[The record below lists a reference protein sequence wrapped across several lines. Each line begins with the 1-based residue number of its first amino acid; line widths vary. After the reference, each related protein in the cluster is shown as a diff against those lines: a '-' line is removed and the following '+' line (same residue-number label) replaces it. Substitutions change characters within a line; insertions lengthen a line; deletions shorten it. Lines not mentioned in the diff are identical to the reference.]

1 MDIFE
6 DQFSKVLQEIKDARF
21 LSVMIDGATDAAT
34 LEMEMVYIRYL
45 KKGQARN
52 TFLSIE
58 DVKHANAQGVLQTI
72 TCVSVNVCVQLD
84 DRTWKITDCDCF

>member
-1 MDIFE
+1 
-6 DQFSKVLQEIKDARF
+6 
-21 LSVMIDGATDAAT
+21 MIDGATDAAT

-72 TCVSVNVCVQLD
+72 TCVSVYVCVCLCMSVSVSICVSMSVCMCLCEALNCQVGIRHYCALY
-84 DRTWKITDCDCF
+84 